1 MNQFIIDPVRVHS
14 LTFSFSI
21 QRCGVISAFN
31 SATVQITNSVNVELW
46 SRYPEYLIIIIY
58 CSYFVFV
65 LRVSCV
71 QVTPIGVTTLYSTF
85 SFFRRKKLLH
95 QVGGTKVAQHGQT
108 RYAHLMEILM
118 WKKYH
123 FQLYTRYGQLCRYY
137 WWHIVCTILSLPAA
151 GAGLRLAS
159 SLPDPVPG
167 HSLSPSSG
175 AEAAAASTPCLGRT
189 PCLDSGK

>member
-1 MNQFIIDPVRVHS
+1 M
-14 LTFSFSI
+14 
-21 QRCGVISAFN
+21 
-31 SATVQITNSVNVELW
+31 
-46 SRYPEYLIIIIY
+46 
-58 CSYFVFV
+58 FV

-189 PCLDSGK
+189 PCLDSGTTPGDFNNYISTLVHVSHVPWPGVATCSYVLYSQSRV

>member
-1 MNQFIIDPVRVHS
+1 M
-14 LTFSFSI
+14 
-21 QRCGVISAFN
+21 
-31 SATVQITNSVNVELW
+31 
-46 SRYPEYLIIIIY
+46 
-58 CSYFVFV
+58 FV
-65 LRVSCV
+65 LCVSCV

-137 WWHIVCTILSLPAA
+137 WWHIVCTILSLPA
-151 GAGLRLAS
+151 
-159 SLPDPVPG
+159 VPG
-167 HSLSPSSG
+167 PASVWP
-175 AEAAAASTPCLGRT
+175 AASLTQFPVTHFHPAAGPRLLRPLHPVWAGHRVWTLEQQPGILIIIYLHWYTCHTCPGQAGTRVATCSILRAECKGHQEKYLRIT
-189 PCLDSGK
+189 RLQME

>member
-1 MNQFIIDPVRVHS
+1 MF
-14 LTFSFSI
+14 
-21 QRCGVISAFN
+21 
-31 SATVQITNSVNVELW
+31 VNVELW
-46 SRYPEYLIIIIY
+46 SRYPEYLIIISTAHTLCL
-58 CSYFVFV
+58 CSVCPV
-65 LRVSCV
+65 PSV

-137 WWHIVCTILSLPAA
+137 WWHIVCTILSLPA
-151 GAGLRLAS
+151 
-159 SLPDPVPG
+159 VPG
-167 HSLSPSSG
+167 RPPSGQQPPWPSSR
-175 AEAAAASTPCLGRT
+175 SLTFTQQRGRGCCGLYT
-189 PCLDSGK
+189 LSGPDTVSGQWNNTRGF